1 MRFSHTTT
9 VLDPQS
15 SYSDEIRGRDR
26 YRKLQKALH
35 YCYAPKLRYRKYFNE
50 DKKKILKEYSSCYY
64 SSLDTGRRVYSNS
77 DLSDTNQC
85 DNDSEEHFFTVK

>member
-50 DKKKILKEYSSCYY
+50 DKKKI
-64 SSLDTGRRVYSNS
+64 
-77 DLSDTNQC
+77 
-85 DNDSEEHFFTVK
+85 